1 MKRNGK
7 MATSQTAERSPSEC
21 CPLQLNMSMASE
33 KQLKNQ
39 SQLLT
44 VEELGAYL
52 KISKSS
58 VYRMI
63 ERRLIPFFK
72 IRSGLRFD
80 IVDVEK
86 YLLSCRTEAMNDE
99 NVYGGLKI

>member
-1 MKRNGK
+1 MG
-7 MATSQTAERSPSEC
+7 TSQTAERSPSEC
-21 CPLQLNMSMASE
+21 CPLQFNMSMASD

-39 SQLLT
+39 GQLLT
-44 VEELGAYL
+44 VEELGAHL

-80 IVDVEK
+80 MADVEK

-99 NVYGGLKI
+99 NVYGRNKV

>member
-1 MKRNGK
+1 MG
-7 MATSQTAERSPSEC
+7 TSQTTERSPSEC
-21 CPLQLNMSMASE
+21 APYNLIMSMTSD

-39 SQLLT
+39 GQLLT

-63 ERRLIPFFK
+63 ERRLIRFYK

-80 IVDVEK
+80 ITDVEK
-86 YLLSCRTEAMNDE
+86 YLLSCCTEVMNDE
-99 NVYGGLKI
+99 NVYGRNKV

>member
-1 MKRNGK
+1 MR
-7 MATSQTAERSPSEC
+7 
-21 CPLQLNMSMASE
+21 MASE

-39 SQLLT
+39 DQLLT

-80 IVDVEK
+80 IADVEK

-99 NVYGGLKI
+99 NVYGSLKI